1 MKAMLLRCETS
12 AVAQT
17 DRSISTCEKW
27 YPPRRGE
34 LSCLRRYGIL
44 FSALHHRPASGLSPK
59 RVGLCGGLNG
69 SAAQVRKLII
79 QMPCFNE
86 EGTLA
91 IALGALPRKVEGID
105 CVEWLIINDGSSDRT
120 IEVAKA
126 HGVDYVVDLGTHKG
140 LARGF
145 MAGLDAGLRAGAD
158 IIVNTD
164 ADNQYNA
171 DDIPKLIA
179 PILRGEAEIVV
190 GARPISEIEHFS
202 PLKKALQ
209 KLGSWV
215 VRAAS
220 GTDVADAPSGFRAMS
235 RRAAMELNVFSQYTY
250 TLETIIQAG
259 QKNMAIVS
267 VPIRTNGFLRPSR
280 LMKSMRAYIQ
290 RSILTILRIFITYK
304 PLRFFLWL
312 GSVPFSLGI
321 FLGIRWLY
329 LYTQDP
335 SRGREPSLI
344 LAAILILIGVQ
355 VSCLGLVADLIAV
368 NRKLLEDIQQRIRRV
383 EYGRQP

>member
-1 MKAMLLRCETS
+1 VK
-12 AVAQT
+12 
-17 DRSISTCEKW
+17 
-27 YPPRRGE
+27 
-34 LSCLRRYGIL
+34 
-44 FSALHHRPASGLSPK
+44 
-59 RVGLCGGLNG
+59 
-69 SAAQVRKLII
+69 KLII
-79 QMPCFNE
+79 QMPCLNE

-91 IALGALPRKVEGID
+91 VALKALPREVAGVD
-105 CVEWLIINDGSSDRT
+105 QVEWLIINDGSTDRT
-120 IEVAKA
+120 IEIARA
-126 HGVDYVVDLGTHKG
+126 NGVDHIVDLGTHHG

-179 PILRGEAEIVV
+179 PILRGEADIVV
-190 GARPISEIEHFS
+190 GARPITEIEHFS
-202 PLKKALQ
+202 PLKKVLQ
-209 KLGSWV
+209 KMGSWV

-235 RRAAMELNVFSQYTY
+235 RKAAMQLNVFSQYTY

-259 QKNMAIVS
+259 QKNMAITS
-267 VPIRTNGFLRPSR
+267 VPIRTNGYLRPSR

-312 GSVPFSLGI
+312 GALPFAAGFLLGVRWI
-321 FLGIRWLY
+321 WLY
-329 LYTQDP
+329 TDDP
-335 SRGREPSLI
+335 TRARTPSLI

-355 VSCLGLVADLIAV
+355 LWGMGAVADLIAV
-368 NRKLLEDIQQRIRRV
+368 NRKLLEDIQQRVKRV
-383 EYGRQP
+383 EYGRES

>member
-1 MKAMLLRCETS
+1 MK
-12 AVAQT
+12 
-17 DRSISTCEKW
+17 
-27 YPPRRGE
+27 
-34 LSCLRRYGIL
+34 
-44 FSALHHRPASGLSPK
+44 
-59 RVGLCGGLNG
+59 
-69 SAAQVRKLII
+69 KLII
-79 QMPCFNE
+79 QMPCLNE

-91 IALGALPRKVEGID
+91 VALKALPREVPGVDK
-105 CVEWLIINDGSSDRT
+105 VEWLIINDGSTDRT
-120 IEVAKA
+120 VEIAKEN
-126 HGVDYVVDLGTHKG
+126 GVDHIVDLGTHHG

-145 MAGLDAGLRAGAD
+145 VAGLDAGLRAGAD

-171 DDIPKLIA
+171 DDIPKLIE
-179 PILRGEAEIVV
+179 PILKGEAEIVV
-190 GARPISEIEHFS
+190 GARPITEIEHFS
-202 PLKKALQ
+202 PLKKMLQ

-235 RRAAMELNVFSQYTY
+235 RKAAMQLNVFSQYTY

-259 QKNMAIVS
+259 QKNMAITS
-267 VPIRTNGFLRPSR
+267 VPIRTNGYLRPSR

-312 GSVPFSLGI
+312 GAFPFTAGFLLGV
-321 FLGIRWLY
+321 RWLW
-329 LYTQDP
+329 LYQIDP
-335 SRGREPSLI
+335 TRARTPSLI

-355 VSCLGLVADLIAV
+355 MWSMGVVADIIAV
-368 NRKLLEDIQQRIRRV
+368 NRKLLEDIQQRVRRV
-383 EYGRQP
+383 EYGQKTSSSSSS